1 LEDTNLL
8 RVRDAVAQAW
18 NLPTPSGGDLQDR
31 AAILEALALRVRHM
45 LDHDF
50 DRLLSAMYL
59 LDVSEESFRNAL
71 TGGDSRSASKTLAEI
86 ILKREIEKMES
97 RERYARG
104 DG

>member
-1 LEDTNLL
+1 MEDTNLL

-18 NLPTPSGGDLQDR
+18 NLPTVPDGDLQDR
-31 AAILEALALRVRHM
+31 AAIVEALAHRVRHM

-59 LDVSEESFRNAL
+59 LDVSEEGFRNAL
-71 TGGDSRSASKTLAEI
+71 IGGDSKSASETLAEI
-86 ILKREIEKMES
+86 ILTREIEKMES

-104 DG
+104 GD

>member
-1 LEDTNLL
+1 MEDTNLL

-18 NLPTPSGGDLQDR
+18 NLPTAPGGDLQDR
-31 AAILEALALRVRHM
+31 AAILKALAHRVRHM

-59 LDVSEESFRNAL
+59 LDVSEENFQNAL
-71 TGGDSRSASKTLAEI
+71 TGGDSKAASETLAEI
-86 ILKREIEKMES
+86 ILKRETEKMES

-104 DG
+104 GG